1 MYSDKDIYFAKN
13 IDVILN
19 KLIKVLNIIKS
30 NFSDLTNSQIK
41 QFNSLTKLYEDWNNK
56 INVISRKDIS
66 ELNIRHVLHSLSI
79 SKVIKFLPKTKIL
92 DVGTGGGFPGI
103 PLAIMFPEVSFHL
116 TDSIGKKI
124 KVVQAIANDL
134 GLKNVVAEKIRSENV
149 NQQYDFI
156 VSRAVTNMS
165 SFVKIVDGKFLTT
178 NKHQLKNGILYL
190 KGGDLTKELES
201 FKSARI
207 YAINSYINNAF
218 FETKKIVYLP
228 MPYKDKDTR

>member
-1 MYSDKDIYFAKN
+1 M
-13 IDVILN
+13 N

-41 QFNSLTKLYEDWNNK
+41 QFNSLPKLYKDWNSK

-124 KVVQAIANDL
+124 KVVQAIANAL
-134 GLKNVVAEKIRSENV
+134 GLKNVITDQIRSENV

-156 VSRAVTNMS
+156 ISRAVTNMS
-165 SFVKIVDGKFLTT
+165 SFVKIVDGKFLTK
-178 NKHQLKNGILYL
+178 NKHQLKNGIFYL

-201 FKSARI
+201 FETARI
-207 YAINSYINNAF
+207 YKINSYFSNTF

-228 MPYKDKDTR
+228 MPYTDKGNQ

>member
-1 MYSDKDIYFAKN
+1 M
-13 IDVILN
+13 
-19 KLIKVLNIIKS
+19 KLITAIVKPFKLDDLREAL
-30 NFSDLTNSQIK
+30 SDIGVQGITVTEVKGFGRQK
-41 QFNSLTKLYEDWNNK
+41 GQTELYRGTEYRND
-56 INVISRKDIS
+56 
-66 ELNIRHVLHSLSI
+66 
-79 SKVIKFLPKTKIL
+79 FLPKTKIL

-124 KVVQAIANDL
+124 KVVQAIAKDL

-156 VSRAVTNMS
+156 ISRAVTNMS
-165 SFVKIVDGKFLTT
+165 SFIKIVDGKFLTT

-207 YAINSYINNAF
+207 YA
-218 FETKKIVYLP
+218 KIGPFGRLIDRRTTCLLYTS
-228 MPYKDKDTR
+228 DAADE